1 MAINATLKSKASIAD
16 REARYASRMKHLS
29 QPKREGLYDVVE
41 GTTII
46 ARAVPLE
53 HITSY
58 GVGMFNVKM
67 VPTSG
72 VTCG

>member
-1 MAINATLKSKASIAD
+1 MATGNALKSKASIAD
-16 REARYASRMKHLS
+16 REARYASRMKHLA
-29 QPKREGLYDVVE
+29 QPKCEGLYDVVE

-58 GVGMFNVKM
+58 GVGMFNVKLIP
-67 VPTSG
+67 VR
-72 VTCG
+72 